1 MGTTGGGL
9 VVKRRNT
16 INFHHQSNNSL
27 HLHFQKIGLREVA
40 LNQQS
45 SSLCHQIVV
54 IFNTTVTRV
63 LGYLCPSTTKLTG
76 EVSPSCVRLWPF
88 QTKCE
93 KSAVNF
99 YLPQLPLPYLLSC
112 WHCPL
117 VCVGPFSLFEAWN
130 RKKVSHLEK
139 EEKRSNR
146 KKRPGKPFKWMP
158 EKNLFYKVRARY

>member
-1 MGTTGGGL
+1 M
-9 VVKRRNT
+9 VKRRNT

-27 HLHFQKIGLREVA
+27 HLHFQKKIGLREVA

-63 LGYLCPSTTKLTG
+63 SGYLCPSTTKLTG
-76 EVSPSCVRLWPF
+76 EVSPSYVWLWPF

-130 RKKVSHLEK
+130 RKKSQSLG
-139 EEKRSNR
+139 KRG
-146 KKRPGKPFKWMP
+146 KKVKPQKRPGKPFKWMP
-158 EKNLFYKVRARY
+158 EKNLFYKVRARN